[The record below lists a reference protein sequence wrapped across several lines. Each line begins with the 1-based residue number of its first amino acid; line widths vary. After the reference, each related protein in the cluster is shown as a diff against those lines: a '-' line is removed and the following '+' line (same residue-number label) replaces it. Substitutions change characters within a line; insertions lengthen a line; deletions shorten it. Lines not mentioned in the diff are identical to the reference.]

1 MKTCYQLV
9 GVVIALCSLAACN
22 SEQVG
27 YLTFQEYEDGY
38 WGLMDHKGNVL
49 FSDEFEN
56 PIEGVSEGVILTK
69 DDEGLFQY
77 YTLEKK
83 PKFIAGGYKDAAP
96 FCGGVAPVV
105 SKNDYIKFINKKGE
119 VVFELKEIKGKKVN
133 SVFNHPCGLAIYTL
147 ADGSE
152 GVIDSKGKVLAN
164 FQGGGHGFLGD
175 DMLYVSNSSDDHHT
189 RTTRIYNRK
198 DFLKGNMED
207 VLCSIKSPSSEE
219 YPVYLVEKDI
229 YIVKRERDYT
239 IMNKGK
245 EISTIPRDS
254 KVNNIYDCT
263 NKYLLFTNEDGDK
276 RGVMDYKGN
285 VIIKPKYE
293 CLAFIGEE
301 TLICSSNGEDFKAIN
316 LKGDVINPHVDAH
329 EVAFDGVLYSYQSYY
344 DSSDYPHYNRSFGG
358 GYACFANGDG
368 EYCFVDDKCKPI
380 NQTTYCDVKWASP
393 NGYVK
398 SDFYDVNKLIS
409 ELGITEY
416 GAGGITIK
424 NTKEDFV
431 ELDQANSNYEKDIT
445 DYMYK
450 NELFFSKEIGY
461 KELEYRTLFSEYI
474 ARNVVTE
481 HGGQSF
487 WNGDCELQALQ
498 VAIRLTGE
506 LYERGEAVFNGL
518 NEYFAT
524 RCIKYT
530 PGRSKPIYRF
540 SGGQDVQITHDW
552 RQNIIILT
560 YAVRGFDDDYFYN
573 GTD

>member
-1 MKTCYQLV
+1 MRTCYQLV

-22 SEQVG
+22 SGQVG
-27 YLTFQEYEDGY
+27 YFTFQEYEDGY

-69 DDEGLFQY
+69 DDEGLYQY
-77 YTLEKK
+77 YTLGKK
-83 PKFIAGGYKDAAP
+83 PKFIAGGYKDAGD
-96 FCGGVAPVV
+96 FHDGVAPVV
-105 SKNDYIKFINKKGE
+105 RKNECIAFINKKGD
-119 VVFELKEIKGKKVN
+119 VAFELKEIEGQHVDW
-133 SVFNHPCGLAIYTL
+133 VYEFQ
-147 ADGSE
+147 DGI
-152 GVIDSKGKVLAN
+152 GRCQLRDGAYVLIDTKGKVLSEPWK
-164 FQGGGHGFLGD
+164 GGLFFLRNG
-175 DMLYVSNSSDDHHT
+175 LLSLSNDEKKMIIH
-189 RTTRIYNRK
+189 RK
-198 DFLKGNMED
+198 DFLAGKLDKALYVYDNEYGGSSSYNDETIILNRENECV
-207 VLCSIKSPSSEE
+207 VLNLNNGKIILSI
-219 YPVYLVEKDI
+219 LKDDKVDEI
-229 YIVKRERDYT
+229 Y
-239 IMNKGK
+239 GF
-245 EISTIPRDS
+245 SG
-254 KVNNIYDCT
+254 
-263 NKYLLFTNEDGDK
+263 KYLLFKNEDGDK
-276 RGVMDYKGN
+276 RGVMDLKGN
-285 VIIKPKYE
+285 IVVRPKYKYLE
-293 CLAFIGEE
+293 FMNEK
-301 TLICSSNGEDFKAIN
+301 TLICSTNEANYRIIDFKENVLRDNLDAALACSFPEDKVAWMVNEDDESIYLADMKGKAIGKKSYFIDGIRN
-316 LKGDVINPHVDAH
+316 AYGDDA
-329 EVAFDGVLYSYQSYY
+329 
-344 DSSDYPHYNRSFGG
+344 
-358 GYACFANGDG
+358 
-368 EYCFVDDKCKPI
+368 
-380 NQTTYCDVKWASP
+380 
-393 NGYVK
+393 VK

-416 GAGGITIK
+416 GAGGFTIK

-530 PGRSKPIYRF
+530 QGRSKPIYRF

-560 YAVRGFDDDYFYN
+560 YAVRGFDDDYINN

>member
-69 DDEGLFQY
+69 DDEGLYQY
-77 YTLEKK
+77 YTLGKK

-96 FCGGVAPVV
+96 FRGGVAPVV

-133 SVFNHPCGLAIYTL
+133 SVFNHLCGLAIYTL

-164 FQGGGHGFLGD
+164 FQGGSHGFLGD
-175 DMLYVSNSSDDHHT
+175 DLLCVSNSSDDHHT

-207 VLCSIKSPSSEE
+207 VLCSIKSPSSEG

-254 KVNNIYDCT
+254 KVNSIYDYT

-276 RGVMDYKGN
+276 RGIMDYKGN
-285 VIIKPKYE
+285 VIIKPKYK

-301 TLICSSNGEDFKAIN
+301 TLICSNNGEDFKAIN

-344 DSSDYPHYNRSFGG
+344 DPSDYPHYNRSFGG

-368 EYCFVDDKCKPI
+368 EYCFVDDKCKPV

-393 NGYVK
+393 NGYVE

-474 ARNVVTE
+474 ARNVMTE

-506 LYERGEAVFNGL
+506 LYERGEAVFNEL

>member
-22 SEQVG
+22 SGQVG
-27 YLTFQEYEDGY
+27 YFTFQEYEDGY

-69 DDEGLFQY
+69 DDEGLYQY
-77 YTLEKK
+77 YTLGKK

-119 VVFELKEIKGKKVN
+119 VVFELKEIKGEKVN

-164 FQGGGHGFLGD
+164 VQGGDLGFLND
-175 DMLYVSNSSDDHHT
+175 DMLCVSNSSDDHRT

-207 VLCSIKSPSSEE
+207 VLYNFKSSGSERFFP
-219 YPVYLVEKDI
+219 YPVEKGI

-245 EISTIPRDS
+245 EILTIPRDS
-254 KVNNIYDCT
+254 KVNSIYDYT

-285 VIIKPKYE
+285 VIIRPKYE

-316 LKGDVINPHVDAH
+316 LKGDVINPHVDVH
-329 EVAFDGVLYSYQSYY
+329 EDAFDGVLYSFLSYY
-344 DSSDYPHYNRSFGG
+344 DSSDDFHYNRSFGG

-416 GAGGITIK
+416 GAGGVTIK

-431 ELDQANSNYEKDIT
+431 ELDQANSNYEKDIN

-474 ARNVVTE
+474 ARNVVSE
-481 HGGQSF
+481 HGGQSC

-498 VAIRLTGE
+498 VTIRLIWE
-506 LYERGEAVFNGL
+506 LYGRGETVFNGL

-540 SGGQDVQITHDW
+540 SGGQDVQLEFDKE
-552 RQNIIILT
+552 QNAIHLV
-560 YAVRGFDDDYFYN
+560 YAVYGFNDDYFN